1 MMTPLAAAAPAAA
14 DPAFLT
20 TPAPNLFFTG
30 KGGVGKTTCA
40 CAAALRLAKDG
51 RRVLLV
57 STDPAS
63 NLDEVLGIPLGLDP
77 RDIPGV
83 PKLRAV
89 NLDPETAAANYRET
103 IVGPARGVLPDSLVA
118 SMEEQLSGACTL
130 EIAAFDLFAGLIAG
144 EERPC
149 DVDVVVF
156 DTAPTGHTLRLLSLP
171 AAWSD
176 FLESNKSGNTCLGPL
191 QGLAD
196 KKDLYARA
204 VATLTDPEQAEVIL
218 VTRPRL
224 ASFREA
230 ERTRVELASL
240 GVRRLH
246 LVVNGLLANASDPV
260 SCDWLEDN
268 GQSLRSMDPNL
279 LALPSTQVA
288 LQTAGR
294 FDCGSLP
301 GFFRPADQ
309 SAGDAPDLDPI
320 EAPGWDELVASLSR
334 QNHGMVMTM
343 GKGGVGKT
351 IVAARLAQALAA
363 DGLPVVLATT
373 DPAAHLGHAT
383 GDDPL
388 EVISIDAA
396 AETEAYRR
404 EVLATAGAG
413 LDPEGLALLDED
425 LRSPCTEEIAVFRAF
440 ARIVAEGASRI
451 VVCDTAPTGHTLLL
465 LDATQAY
472 HRELGRQTTA
482 GVPDEV
488 LQLLPRL
495 RDPGFNRVL
504 IAALPEATPVHE
516 AEALEDDLARA
527 GITPAAWVLNQSVGL
542 TGTSDPTLRA
552 KARAEFPWIQHVLAR
567 PTPAYVL
574 PWDKGWLY

>member
-1 MMTPLAAAAPAAA
+1 MTPLAAAEPAAA

-20 TPAPNLFFTG
+20 APAPNLFFTG

-40 CAAALRLAKDG
+40 CATALRLAKDG

-63 NLDEVLGIPLGLDP
+63 NLDEVLGTPLGLDP

-83 PKLRAV
+83 PNLRAV
-89 NLDPETAAANYRET
+89 NLDPETAAANYRES
-103 IVGPARGVLPDSLVA
+103 IVGPARGVLPDSLVT

-144 EERPC
+144 DERPA
-149 DVDVVVF
+149 DVEVVVF

-196 KKDLYARA
+196 KKDLYAEA
-204 VATLTDPEQAEVIL
+204 VATLTDPDQAEVIL
-218 VTRPRL
+218 VTRPRQ

-230 ERTRVELASL
+230 ERTRVELAAL

-246 LVVNGLLANASDPV
+246 LVVNGLLADSSDGV
-260 SCDWLEDN
+260 SYDWLHGADVALE
-268 GQSLRSMDPNL
+268 SMNTNL
-279 LALPSTQVA
+279 SSLPSTHVA

-294 FDCGSLP
+294 FDRDSLP
-301 GFFRPADQ
+301 GFFRPIDPG
-309 SAGDAPDLDPI
+309 SGESIDLDPI
-320 EAPGWDELVASLSR
+320 EAPGWDDLVASLSR
-334 QNHGMVMTM
+334 QDHGMVMTM

-363 DGLPVVLATT
+363 NGHPVVLATT

-383 GDDPL
+383 DGDAL
-388 EVISIDAA
+388 EIISIDAA
-396 AETEAYRR
+396 AETDAYRR

-440 ARIVAEGASRI
+440 ARIVAEGTNRI

-495 RDPGFNRVL
+495 RDPAFNRVL
-504 IAALPEATPVHE
+504 ITTLPEATPVHE
-516 AEALEDDLARA
+516 AEDLEADLARA
-527 GITPAAWVLNQSVGL
+527 GITPVAWVLNQSVGL
-542 TGTSDPTLRA
+542 TDTTDPTLRA
-552 KARAEFPWIQHVLAR
+552 KAKAEFPWIQHVLDR
-567 PTPAYVL
+567 PTPSYVL

>member
-1 MMTPLAAAAPAAA
+1 MTPLAAAEPAAA

-20 TPAPNLFFTG
+20 HPAPNLFFTG

-40 CAAALRLAKDG
+40 CATALRLAKDG

-63 NLDEVLGIPLGLDP
+63 NLDEVLGAPLGLAP
-77 RDIPGV
+77 RGIPGV
-83 PKLRAV
+83 PNLRAV
-89 NLDPETAAANYRET
+89 NLDPEAAAARYRESV
-103 IVGPARGVLPDSLVA
+103 VGPARGVLPDSLVA

-144 EERPC
+144 GERPA

-191 QGLAD
+191 QGLAG
-196 KKDLYARA
+196 KKDLYAKA
-204 VATLTDPEQAEVIL
+204 VATLTDPERAEVIL
-218 VTRPRL
+218 VTRPRQ

-230 ERTRVELASL
+230 ERTRAELAAL

-246 LVVNGLLANASDPV
+246 LVVNGILAGATDDV
-260 SCDWLEDN
+260 SHDWRDHAGMALE
-268 GQSLRSMDPNL
+268 SLHPNL
-279 LALPSTQVA
+279 APLPSTRVA

-294 FDCGSLP
+294 FDRDSLP
-301 GFFRPADQ
+301 RFFHPPAGGP
-309 SAGDAPDLDPI
+309 SAAGGLDPV
-320 EAPGWDELVASLSR
+320 EAPGWDDLVASLSR
-334 QNHGMVMTM
+334 QGHGMVMTM

-351 IVAARLAQALAA
+351 IIAARLARSLAA
-363 DGLPVVLATT
+363 RGLPVVLATT
-373 DPAAHLGHAT
+373 DPAAHLGHAA

-388 EVISIDAA
+388 EIISIDAA

-413 LDPEGLALLDED
+413 LDPEGRALLDED

-440 ARIVAEGASRI
+440 ARIVAEGATRI

-495 RDPGFNRVL
+495 RDPAFNRVL
-504 IAALPEATPVHE
+504 VTALPEATPVHE
-516 AEALEDDLARA
+516 AEALEADLARA

-542 TGTSDPTLRA
+542 TGTTDPTLQA
-552 KARAEFPWIQHVLAR
+552 KAKAEFPWIQHVLAR

-574 PWDKGWLY
+574 PWIKEWLY

>member
-1 MMTPLAAAAPAAA
+1 MTPLAAAEPAAA

-20 TPAPNLFFTG
+20 APAPNLFFTG

-40 CAAALRLAKDG
+40 CATALRLAKDG

-63 NLDEVLGIPLGLDP
+63 NLDEVLGTPLGLDP

-83 PKLRAV
+83 PNLRAV
-89 NLDPETAAANYRET
+89 NLDPETAAANYRES
-103 IVGPARGVLPDSLVA
+103 IVGPARGVLPDSLVT

-144 EERPC
+144 DERPA
-149 DVDVVVF
+149 DVEVVVF

-196 KKDLYARA
+196 KKDLYAEA
-204 VATLTDPEQAEVIL
+204 VATLTDPDQAEVIL
-218 VTRPRL
+218 VTRPRQ

-230 ERTRVELASL
+230 ERTRVELAAL

-246 LVVNGLLANASDPV
+246 LVVNGLLADSSDGV
-260 SCDWLEDN
+260 SYDWLHGADVALE
-268 GQSLRSMDPNL
+268 SMNTNL
-279 LALPSTQVA
+279 SSLPSTHVA

-294 FDCGSLP
+294 FDRDSLP
-301 GFFRPADQ
+301 GFFRPVD
-309 SAGDAPDLDPI
+309 AGSGESIDLDPI
-320 EAPGWDELVASLSR
+320 EAPGWDDLVTSLSR
-334 QNHGMVMTM
+334 QDHGMVMTM

-363 DGLPVVLATT
+363 NGHPVVLATT

-383 GDDPL
+383 DGDAL
-388 EVISIDAA
+388 EIISIDAA
-396 AETEAYRR
+396 AETGAYRR

-413 LDPEGLALLDED
+413 LDAEGLALLDED

-440 ARIVAEGASRI
+440 ARIVAEGTNRI

-495 RDPGFNRVL
+495 RDPAFNRVL
-504 IAALPEATPVHE
+504 ITALPEATPVHE
-516 AEALEDDLARA
+516 AESLEADLARA

-542 TGTSDPTLRA
+542 TDTTDPTLRA
-552 KARAEFPWIQHVLAR
+552 KAKAEFPWIQHVLDR
-567 PTPAYVL
+567 PTPSYVL
-574 PWDKGWLY
+574 PWDKRWLY